1 MTPIAKDALV
11 EQSATARSSVIPPE
25 VDFTA
30 MIARIRA
37 GDPKAKEEAAWLFS
51 GGIRLLLS
59 RQLKPH
65 MVEEQVRKVLFS
77 VIQAI
82 ETEKHSEPGQL
93 LGFVRTVINSR
104 IQAILNEGGG
114 EAQSTIPPGD
124 SFRHSCTPERVRD
137 FAEEVRRKMSVR
149 EREILRSYYVRRE
162 PPESIQCRYRISG
175 TQFEL
180 IISRARSLFEELR
193 SD

>member
-1 MTPIAKDALV
+1 LENAA
-11 EQSATARSSVIPPE
+11 ENAATNRSRVIPPE

-37 GDPKAKEEAAWLFS
+37 GDRQAKEEVTRLFS

-65 MVEEQVRKVLFS
+65 VVEEQVDHVLFS
-77 VIQAI
+77 VLQAI
-82 ETEKHSEPGQL
+82 ETEEHSEPGQL
-93 LGFVRTVINSR
+93 LSLVRTILNRR
-104 IQAILNEGGG
+104 IQAILDEGGG
-114 EAQSTIPPGD
+114 EAQCTIPTGD
-124 SFRHSCTPERVRD
+124 SFRHSCTPERTRD

-149 EREILRSYYVRRE
+149 EREILRNYYVSRE
-162 PPESIQCRYRISG
+162 PPEAIQCKHKISG

-193 SD
+193 RD